1 MQDQYI
7 LDGVVTLR
15 ETVHELHRENLN
27 DVIFKIKF
35 KKTYDKV
42 Q

>member
-1 MQDQYI
+1 MQDQYV
-7 LDGVVTLR
+7 LDGVVTLH

-27 DVIFKIKF
+27 DVISMIKF
-35 KKTYDKV
+35 KKSYDKV